1 MRTSLIDG
9 YLFKCFNNTFIKT
22 LFILNIFLFS
32 VVISFYLPFPSFGL
46 NSTSDSIKPCNCVV
60 FRMDDIQDKWLDSG
74 QIIPMNLFLSKNQ
87 SLSLGLIMN
96 LINNDSKIIDKVKEG
111 FNRGL
116 FELDIHGFNHVDYT
130 NLTEQEQ
137 TKSLTD
143 ANAKL
148 NLLFKTTSH
157 VFIPPL
163 NVYNN
168 DTLKAMQKNG
178 FNIISSADYSEN
190 AFDGG
195 KNIFNAS
202 NISMNQSNG
211 ASSIFHIPE
220 TVSFGDY
227 FNGTWIDEPINN
239 IIGNVTDNINKYGY
253 AVITLQPQ
261 NFVKYQNNTLK
272 DIIDDSRTK
281 KLSNL
286 IDYLISKDIHLY
298 PFSRII

>member
-1 MRTSLIDG
+1 MIH
-9 YLFKCFNNTFIKT
+9 
-22 LFILNIFLFS
+22 
-32 VVISFYLPFPSFGL
+32 
-46 NSTSDSIKPCNCVV
+46 
-60 FRMDDIQDKWLDSG
+60 
-74 QIIPMNLFLSKNQ
+74 SKRC
-87 SLSLGLIMN
+87 
-96 LINNDSKIIDKVKEG
+96 K
-111 FNRGL
+111 
-116 FELDIHGFNHVDYT
+116 
-130 NLTEQEQ
+130 
-137 TKSLTD
+137 
-143 ANAKL
+143 
-148 NLLFKTTSH
+148 
-157 VFIPPL
+157 
-163 NVYNN
+163 
-168 DTLKAMQKNG
+168 KNG

-253 AVITLQPQ
+253 AVITLHPQ
-261 NFVKYQNNTLK
+261 NFVKYQNNTLI
-272 DIIDDSRTK
+272 DIVDDSRTK